1 MNLPT
6 LLLAALAL
14 QTPKAAPSDL
24 VKTLRATQYEAQTKA
39 RKGESVDLAAVE
51 AEVKAKATEAIAG
64 LDLTKIA
71 PDQAEDWSE
80 LYRLAGR
87 EDDALKLSET
97 SIQFHAVRAWQQQS
111 ALLPTYLKR
120 GDKAKILETLNFAL
134 GTDIRMLG
142 QLGEFVVYGLA
153 AKYGES
159 DPAFVLHS
167 YDLLLQRVDLTRPMS
182 DNDKDWTLFA
192 LARLSANRDMT
203 LYKSGHPAEAMADLK
218 KIRLKVAANARALG
232 AVAEVEN
239 QLSITGKPAPEIT
252 ALRSIG
258 EYKGLAALRG
268 KVVLVD
274 FFAHWCG
281 PCKRAFPAM
290 KDLLTAS
297 QSKGL
302 AVVGV
307 TSLQGYYE
315 DQQNLEPDAEFSLM
329 RDRFVPQFKLP
340 WPVVFEKGGA
350 ATKAYGV
357 STIPHLA
364 IIDRSGRLRRIVIGY
379 TPEEFGATKA
389 FVEKLL
395 AEK

>member
-6 LLLAALAL
+6 LLLAAFAL
-14 QTPKAAPSDL
+14 QTPTTDPAAL
-24 VKTLRATQYEAQTKA
+24 VKTLRTAQYEAQAKA
-39 RKGESVDLAAVE
+39 RKGEAVDLAAVE
-51 AEVKAKATEAIAG
+51 TEVKTKATAAIAG
-64 LDLTKIA
+64 VDFTKIA

-80 LYRLAGR
+80 LYRFAGR

-97 SIQFHAVRAWQQQS
+97 SIQFHAVKAWQQQS
-111 ALLPTYLKR
+111 ALLPAYLKR
-120 GDKAKILETLNFAL
+120 GDKPKILETLNFAL
-134 GTDIRMLG
+134 GTDIRMVG

-159 DPAFVLHS
+159 DPAFVLHA
-167 YDLLLQRVDLTRPMS
+167 YDLLLQRVDLARPMS
-182 DNDKDWTLFA
+182 ESDKDWTLFA

-203 LYKSGHPAEAMADLK
+203 LYKSGRQAEAMADLK
-218 KIRLKVAANARALG
+218 KVRLKVAANARALA

-239 QLSITGKPAPEIT
+239 QLSITGKPAPEI
-252 ALRSIG
+252 ASLRTIG
-258 EYKGLAALRG
+258 TYKSLAALRG

-290 KDLLTAS
+290 KDLLAAN

-302 AVVGV
+302 SMVGV

-315 DQQNLEPDAEFSLM
+315 DQQNLKPDAEFALM
-329 RDRFVPQFKLP
+329 RDRFVPQYKLP
-340 WPVVFEKGGA
+340 WPVVFEKNKA
-350 ATKAYGV
+350 ATTAYGV

-364 IIDRSGRLRRIVIGY
+364 IIDRAGKLRRIVIGY
-379 TPEEFGATKA
+379 TPEEFAATKT